1 MGHTQTH
8 RVRSVTLLEGCQWE
22 EELGP
27 RPSAAAYL
35 WGLSLPCHVR
45 GASLCL
51 RLHGCRIY
59 PHLSTLFHSWDLGV
73 LPAPVHELIGEPP
86 RVCGQ
91 VGDHQLPW
99 TGPGEDPSLEVL

>member
-1 MGHTQTH
+1 M
-8 RVRSVTLLEGCQWE
+8 LLEGCQWE

-27 RPSAAAYL
+27 CPSAAAYS

-86 RVCGQ
+86 LC
-91 VGDHQLPW
+91 LW
-99 TGPGEDPSLEVL
+99 TGWGPPAALDWAWRGPLSGGVVS